1 MDDFYKNTIT
11 GNILTFLDYYLK
23 SYVNGG
29 FFKED
34 FVFNWQNERNENR
47 DYLQQNLIDFKKYLY
62 DLTHNPNDINYCS
75 MYDLT
80 HNSENNN
87 DYISAFRIIGYLENN
102 LKYYKNIMFPDC
114 SYFTQYDFDIL
125 PNWETEIDLNI
136 EAKTKSESVKKYHK
150 IMALRVTYLIKNL
163 PFLKPYFELLKM
175 ITFAIHYLPNIQKIG
190 LFPLFNNSLQNNF
203 IGEKYCKSIPKVFPP
218 LPIRKTENIK
228 MSFTMNELFDIFKEN
243 NYEELNKFIS
253 ICFYESEINQLDNV
267 INKQKNLLN
276 KLKKYIKDKV
286 MNKLTEQDRY
296 IMNFFSDEKLRIP
309 EIEKNFI
316 DFLFSFPNSY
326 ILENYLII
334 YLLLEKHE
342 NKLYKPKNSKDYI
355 SKIKSFSEL
364 KKEVEEIL
372 NIFYI
377 YLSEFFEKEENE
389 INKNIEQIKKD
400 GDEKIKTA
408 INKSNEKFRKIIK
421 EKSNG
426 NEQLFNQMMNKKEVL
441 DIIKKSEQDIKNDIE
456 KQKKD
461 LKKKKE
467 IFRYYRSIIFFIK

>member
-1 MDDFYKNTIT
+1 
-11 GNILTFLDYYLK
+11 
-23 SYVNGG
+23 
-29 FFKED
+29 
-34 FVFNWQNERNENR
+34 
-47 DYLQQNLIDFKKYLY
+47 
-62 DLTHNPNDINYCS
+62 

-80 HNSENNN
+80 QDSSVNKN
-87 DYISAFRIIGYLENN
+87 DYVSAFRIIGYLENN
-102 LKYYKNIMFPDC
+102 LQYYKNVLFPDC

-125 PNWETEIDLNI
+125 PYWETEIDLNAD
-136 EAKTKSESVKKYHK
+136 EKNKAESLKKYHK
-150 IMALRVTYLIKNL
+150 IMSLRVTALMNKL

-190 LFPLFNNSLQNNF
+190 LFPLFNNSLQNKF

-228 MSFTMNELFDIFKEN
+228 MSFSISELFDIFKDN

-253 ICFYESEINQLDNV
+253 ICFYETEPNQLDNAM
-267 INKQKNLLN
+267 NKQKNLLD

-286 MNKLTEQDRY
+286 LNNLSEQDKY

-309 EIEKNFI
+309 QIEKNFI
-316 DFLFSFPNSY
+316 DYLLSFPNCY
-326 ILENYLII
+326 ILEKYYII
-334 YLLLEKHE
+334 YYLLDKQE
-342 NKLYKPKNSKDYI
+342 NKLYKPKNPKDYI

-389 INKNIEQIKKD
+389 INQRIEQLNKE
-400 GDEKIKTA
+400 GDEKIKTEI
-408 INKSNEKFRKIIK
+408 INSNEEIKKIIK

-426 NEQLFNQMMNKKEVL
+426 NEQ
-441 DIIKKSEQDIKNDIE
+441 
-456 KQKKD
+456 
-461 LKKKKE
+461 
-467 IFRYYRSIIFFIK
+467 